1 MKGYTKLFHSLIYS
15 SIWQE
20 PIETKVVWITMLAM
34 KDADGKVLCSIPF
47 LAKSAGVSIEQCMAA
62 LEKFKSP
69 DPFSTTKAREGR
81 RIEEVEGGWFV
92 INHFKYMDEL
102 SLEDRRAYWALK
114 KREARARKSA
124 LSRKI
129 RKRENETM
137 SRLAEEEGGR

>member
-1 MKGYTKLFHSLIYS
+1 MKGYTKLFRSLIYS

-20 PIETKVVWITMLAM
+20 PVETKVIWITMLAM
-34 KDADGKVLCSIPF
+34 KDADGKVLCSVPF
-47 LAKSAGVSIEQCMAA
+47 LAKSAGVSIEQCHAA
-62 LEKFKSP
+62 LEKFKGP
-69 DPFSTTKAREGR
+69 DPYSSTKTKEGR
-81 RIEEVEGGWFV
+81 RIEDIEGGWFV
-92 INHFKYMDEL
+92 INHFKYMDEM

-137 SRLAEEEGGR
+137 ARIEEQSQ